1 MVARTCLTLYRWFP
15 LFGKLRASIAIIQR
29 EGKFLAIQ
37 RNDGRGICLPGGIS
51 GRKETAEAS
60 LDREVRE
67 ETGLRVRG
75 KELVMEYFSDAD
87 VPCDLSVFQV
97 QASGDLKNSWEGSP
111 QWMTLDELEPRLLE
125 SQRPVL
131 GLLGKFAANAESVD

>member
-1 MVARTCLTLYRWFP
+1 MFWIVARTSFTLYRWFP

-37 RNDGRGICLPGGIS
+37 RNDGRGISLPGGIS
-51 GRKETAEAS
+51 GRKETAEAA

-67 ETGLRVRG
+67 ETGLSVMR
-75 KELVMEYFSDAD
+75 KELAMEYFSDAD
-87 VPCDLSVFQV
+87 VPCDISVFKV
-97 QASGDLKNSWEGSP
+97 QASGDLKHSWEGSP
-111 QWMTLDELEPRLLE
+111 QWMTVDELEPRLLL

-131 GLLGKFAANAESVD
+131 ELLRKMPTQ